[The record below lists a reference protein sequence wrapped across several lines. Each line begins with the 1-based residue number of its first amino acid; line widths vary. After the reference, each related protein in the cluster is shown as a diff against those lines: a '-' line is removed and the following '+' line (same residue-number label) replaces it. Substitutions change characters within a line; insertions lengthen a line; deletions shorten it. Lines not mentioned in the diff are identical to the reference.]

1 MYGRLSF
8 LKRNTDSQVLPQVVL
23 VVKNPPANA
32 GRCQETRVQSLGRE
46 DPLEEGMA
54 TRSSIVAR
62 RIPWTE
68 TRPAALHKLL
78 AGAPCLDQ
86 TGKRGGWQGRG
97 VGGTGQMISRI
108 HGPIA
113 LSLLIIPLQISA
125 SRGRRSSTCPPSPE
139 QVTIHPGG
147 RQPCACPPTPALSL
161 CTLGRS
167 HWVSGPRRRL
177 GSEVMEVSGPHIG
190 CSRGDKQPFSVRVCP
205 LLWSKQTLQ
214 WGYRCT

>member
-1 MYGRLSF
+1 
-8 LKRNTDSQVLPQVVL
+8 
-23 VVKNPPANA
+23 
-32 GRCQETRVQSLGRE
+32 
-46 DPLEEGMA
+46 MA
-54 TRSSIVAR
+54 TLSSTVAR

-68 TRPAALHKLL
+68 TSPAALHKLP

-86 TGKRGGWQGRG
+86 TGKRGGWRG
-97 VGGTGQMISRI
+97 HGVRGTRQMISRI

-113 LSLLIIPLQISA
+113 LTLLIIPLQISA
-125 SRGRRSSTCPPSPE
+125 NRGQRSSTCPPSPE

-147 RQPCACPPTPALSL
+147 HQPCACPPTPPPSL
-161 CTLGRS
+161 CTLGRP

-177 GSEVMEVSGPHIG
+177 GSEVMEVSEPHIG
-190 CSRGDKQPFSVRVCP
+190 CSHGEKQPFSVRACP